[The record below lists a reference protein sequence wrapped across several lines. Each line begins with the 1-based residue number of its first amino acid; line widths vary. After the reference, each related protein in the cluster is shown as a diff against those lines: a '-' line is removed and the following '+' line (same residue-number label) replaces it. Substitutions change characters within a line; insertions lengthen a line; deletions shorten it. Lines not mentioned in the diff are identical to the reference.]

1 LRTTLPGAFIGAR
14 QSLQPFHLARE
25 NLAPDLG
32 RLRVALGVLEV
43 LHVLCVLVR
52 LVDHGTHIILH
63 SWNAASRFAS
73 SRTSRS
79 VSRSRLS
86 YGVASTFPFSYFPV
100 PATVLVDDA
109 PVRLNGDGSA
119 RLASEQADEN
129 PDDQQ
134 VPSVMIERIRCRM

>member
-1 LRTTLPGAFIGAR
+1 
-14 QSLQPFHLARE
+14 
-25 NLAPDLG
+25 
-32 RLRVALGVLEV
+32 
-43 LHVLCVLVR
+43 
-52 LVDHGTHIILH
+52 
-63 SWNAASRFAS
+63 
-73 SRTSRS
+73 